1 MKAWVPAAA
10 LALALSPFLV
20 LRPSPV
26 RGESMAPTF
35 HEGQVAW
42 GLRAWALPAPARGEV
57 WVVLGP
63 AGPSV
68 KRVLGLPG
76 ETVELKGPRLTV
88 DGRGIEEPYVRWP
101 EPQDQGPWSCGAG
114 YLVLGDNRP
123 KSHDGRAWGPLPRAA
138 FLARV
143 RPGDSAAQEAER
155 P

>member
-1 MKAWVPAAA
+1 MKAWVPFAA

-35 HEGQVAW
+35 REGRLAW
-42 GLRAWALPAPARGEV
+42 GLRAWAAGAPARGEV
-57 WVVLGP
+57 WVVQG
-63 AGPSV
+63 ADGPSL

-76 ETVELKGPRLTV
+76 ETVELKGPRLYM
-88 DGRGIEEPYVRWP
+88 DGRWIEESYVRWP
-101 EPQDQGPWSCGAG
+101 EPLDQGPWVCGEG

-123 KSHDGRAWGPLPRAA
+123 KSVDGRVWGPLPRAA

-143 RPGDSAAQEAER
+143 SGP
-155 P
+155 